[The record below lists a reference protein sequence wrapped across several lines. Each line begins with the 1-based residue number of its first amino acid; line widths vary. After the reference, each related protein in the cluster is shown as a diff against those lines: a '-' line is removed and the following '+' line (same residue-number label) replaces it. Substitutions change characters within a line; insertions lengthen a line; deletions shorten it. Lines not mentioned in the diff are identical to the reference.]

1 MNKKYSR
8 IKSICDCKIAPM
20 NQFNIIIPDRLI
32 GQRID
37 SAMAQM
43 LPDYSRS
50 KITTWVRS
58 GGALIN
64 GKTFKPKEKILGGEI
79 VTLNIKAEKTNDW
92 KAEDIPLDIV
102 FEDNDIIVV
111 NKPVGLVTHPG
122 AGNWT
127 GTLANALLHYD
138 PSLANLDRAGIVHRL
153 DKNTSGLMVVARS
166 ELAQKNLVE
175 QLQTHAVSR
184 EYSAIV
190 YGHMISGGTV
200 DEPIGRDP
208 KDRIRQAVVED
219 GKDAVTH
226 YRVIDR
232 FAHHTHVKAILET
245 GRTHQIRVHLSYIG
259 HPLIADPM
267 YGGKIRFP
275 KKADDHLKNALKK
288 FNRQA
293 LHAKKLTLTH
303 PITLEQMSW
312 KAPLPQDL
320 QDLLK
325 VLQEFDS
332 I

>member
-1 MNKKYSR
+1 
-8 IKSICDCKIAPM
+8 M

-102 FEDNDIIVV
+102 FEDDNIIVV

-320 QDLLK
+320 KDLLK

>member
-1 MNKKYSR
+1 MNLL
-8 IKSICDCKIAPM
+8 
-20 NQFNIIIPDRLI
+20 NIVIPDRLI

-37 SAMAQM
+37 SALAAM

-50 KITTWVRS
+50 KITAWVRS
-58 GGALIN
+58 GKALVN
-64 GKTFKPKEKILGGEI
+64 DKTFKAKEKVLGGEI
-79 VTLNIKAEKTNDW
+79 VALTIEKEKTNAW
-92 KAEDIPLDIV
+92 LGEDIAIDV
-102 FEDNDIIVV
+102 VYEDEDIIVV

-127 GTLANALLHYD
+127 GTLANALLHYE
-138 PSLANLDRAGIVHRL
+138 PLLATLDRAGIVHRL

-200 DEPIGRDP
+200 DAPIGRDP
-208 KDRIRQAVVED
+208 KDRIRQAVVEEGE
-219 GKDAVTH
+219 GKDALTH

-232 FAHHTHVKAILET
+232 FAHHTHVKCILET
-245 GRTHQIRVHLSYIG
+245 GRTHQIRVHMAHIE

-267 YGGKIRFP
+267 YGGKVRFP
-275 KKADDHLKNALKK
+275 KKADEALKDVLK
-288 FNRQA
+288 GFNRQA
-293 LHAKKLTLTH
+293 LHAKKLTLMH
-303 PITLEQMSW
+303 PISGEEMSW
-312 KAPLPQDL
+312 KAPLPKDL
-320 QDLLK
+320 DDLLK
-325 VLQEFDS
+325 ALAKFDP